1 MAEGINLRRLALS
14 LLEEY
19 EACGKYA
26 NLALNSHK
34 TDALAPSEKA
44 FLTKLFY
51 TSVEKR
57 LTYDYYIGTISKRSL
72 DKISPRIRNILRLGI
87 CQLLDMDSVPA
98 FAAVNETV
106 KLCKNPGERS
116 FVNGVLRAVERQL
129 ENLPLPDKDKKYS
142 RYLSVKYSFPLATVK
157 KFISV
162 FGDAETEKLLSCYS
176 TVSPTDISVNL
187 NKVSRE
193 DFCKILTEAG
203 YEAKISPISPI
214 TVRLFASIDP
224 RLLPGYSEG
233 YFFVQDAACATA
245 VSLLSPK
252 PNEVVLDVCAAPGG
266 KSFAAA
272 VMMGD
277 AGKIH
282 SYDIHESKLSLIE
295 GGSAR
300 LGLASVTAS
309 VRDATVP
316 DVNFFGKADAVICD
330 VPCSGLGVL
339 GKKPDI
345 RYKELDEISDLPE
358 LQYSIL
364 YASAK
369 YLKRGGRMIYSTC
382 TLLPEENRAVVDRF
396 LSENAGYRTVDFEIG
411 GEASRDGSF
420 TFLPHVHGTDGFF
433 VTLIER
439 QEYERKN

>member
-1 MAEGINLRRLALS
+1 MAEDINLRRLALS

-34 TDALAPSEKA
+34 TDALSPVQKA
-44 FLTKLFY
+44 TLTKLFY
-51 TSVEKR
+51 TSVERK
-57 LTYDYYIGTISKRSL
+57 LTYDYYIGAISGRGL
-72 DKISPRIRNILRLGI
+72 DKISPRVKNILRLGL

-106 KLCKNPGERS
+106 KLCKNSGERS
-116 FVNGVLRAVERQL
+116 FVNGVLRAAERQS
-129 ENLPLPDKDKKYS
+129 ENLPLPDKNKKYS
-142 RYLSVKYSFPLATVK
+142 RYLSVKYSFPHTTVK

-162 FGDAETEKLLSCYS
+162 FGEREAEELLSYYS
-176 TVSPTDISVNL
+176 GVSPTDLSVNVL
-187 NKVSRE
+187 KVSRE
-193 DFCKILTEAG
+193 EFCKRLADAG
-203 YEAKISPISPI
+203 YEAALSPTSPL
-214 TVRLFASIDP
+214 TVRIFASVDP
-224 RLLPGYSEG
+224 RALPGYAEG
-233 YFFVQDAACATA
+233 DFFVQDASCAAA

-252 PNEVVLDVCAAPGG
+252 RDSVLIDVCAAPGG

-277 AGKIH
+277 AGRVY

-295 GGSAR
+295 SGAMR
-300 LGLASVTAS
+300 LGLSSIKAS
-309 VRDATVP
+309 VRDASLP
-316 DVNFFGKADAVICD
+316 DEALLGKADAVICD

-345 RYKELDEISDLPE
+345 RYKSLNEVSDLPE

-364 YASAK
+364 SASAK

-382 TLLPEENRAVVDRF
+382 TLLPEENREVVDRF
-396 LSENAGYRTVDFEIG
+396 LSENAGYHTVDFEINKHP
-411 GEASRDGSF
+411 SRDGSY
-420 TFLPHVHGTDGFF
+420 TFLPHKHGTDGFF

-439 QEYERKN
+439 E

>member
-14 LLEEY
+14 FLEEY

-34 TDALAPSEKA
+34 TDNLTPAEKA

-51 TSVEKR
+51 TSVEKK
-57 LTYDYYIGTISKRSL
+57 LTYDYYIGAISGRGL
-72 DKISPRIRNILRLGI
+72 DKISPRVKNILRLGI

-116 FVNGVLRAVERQL
+116 FVNGVLRSVDRRSES
-129 ENLPLPDKDKKYS
+129 LPLPDKDKKYS
-142 RYLSVKYSFPLATVK
+142 RYLSVKYSFPHSTVK

-162 FGDAETEKLLSCYS
+162 FGEEDTERLLSCYS
-176 TVSPTDISVNL
+176 SVAPTDLSVNL
-187 NKVSRE
+187 NKISRE
-193 DFCKILTEAG
+193 DFCKRLADAG
-203 YEAKISPISPI
+203 YDSKISPLSPI
-214 TVRLFASIDP
+214 TVRLAESVDP
-224 RLLPGYSEG
+224 RLLPGYHEG
-233 YFFVQDAACATA
+233 YFFVQDAACAA
-245 VSLLSPK
+245 SVSLLSPK
-252 PNEVVLDVCAAPGG
+252 PNELIIDVCAAPGG

-272 VMMGD
+272 SMMDGG
-277 AGKIH
+277 GKIH

-295 GGSAR
+295 GGAVR
-300 LGLASVTAS
+300 LGLSSIFAS
-309 VRDATVP
+309 VRDAIEP
-316 DVNFFGKADAVICD
+316 DASLFGKADAVICD

-345 RYKELDEISDLPE
+345 RYKELGGESELPA

-364 YASAK
+364 SASAK
-369 YLKRGGRMIYSTC
+369 YLKSGGRMIYSTC
-382 TLLPEENRAVVDRF
+382 TLLPEENRAVADRF
-396 LSENAGYRTVDFEIG
+396 LSENAGYRTVDFEIL
-411 GEASRDGSF
+411 GEKSQGGSF

-433 VTLIER
+433 VTLIE
-439 QEYERKN
+439 KL